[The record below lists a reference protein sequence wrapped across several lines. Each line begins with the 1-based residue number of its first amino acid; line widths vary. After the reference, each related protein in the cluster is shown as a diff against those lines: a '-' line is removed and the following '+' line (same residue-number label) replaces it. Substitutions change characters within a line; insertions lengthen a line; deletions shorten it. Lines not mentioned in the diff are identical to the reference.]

1 MNGKICGNRKFHV
14 GEKKVKL
21 SVCLSVLF
29 FFICLPERSNEYRYR
44 AIRTISNFSRA
55 AHPLETVAIVHT
67 LLRRVDA
74 NNPRRVHWRAVA
86 SVLSACAQEA
96 IVAAHLEAGRLGD
109 GKAGEGEDGDG
120 DDALLELVCYDG
132 GNGSDEPSY

>member
-1 MNGKICGNRKFHV
+1 MF
-14 GEKKVKL
+14 GEKKSQAVCL
-21 SVCLSVLF
+21 SVSVLF
-29 FFICLPERSNEYRYR
+29 FFSSASRERSNEYRYR
-44 AIRTISNFSRA
+44 AIRTISNCSHA

-74 NNPRRVHWRAVA
+74 NNPRWVHWRAVA
-86 SVLSACAQEA
+86 SVLSACAQET

-109 GKAGEGEDGDG
+109 GKAGEGEEGDG

-132 GNGSDEPSY
+132 GNSSDEPSC